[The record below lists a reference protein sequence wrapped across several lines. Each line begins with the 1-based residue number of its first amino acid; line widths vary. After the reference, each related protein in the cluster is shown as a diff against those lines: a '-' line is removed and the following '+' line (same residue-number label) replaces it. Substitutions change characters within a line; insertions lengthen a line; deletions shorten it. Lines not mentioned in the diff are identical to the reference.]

1 MSTAQRVENTERRAK
16 CDGCGKHRMSTRFRG
31 RRLCRECL
39 LEGEIVPR
47 VEDFVVGTCPLGNL
61 DDMDC
66 APPKGITFGTK
77 FAKQL
82 DAAMKR
88 EGWDISPDNYRDMV
102 IGAGADDGQ
111 HAQHKRWAAEEHE
124 GEG

>member
-1 MSTAQRVENTERRAK
+1 MSKAQRVENTERRAK
-16 CDGCGKHRMSTRFRG
+16 CDGCGKVEMSTRFRG

-39 LEGEIVPR
+39 VNGETVPK
-47 VEDFVVGTCPLGNL
+47 VEDYITGTCPLG
-61 DDMDC
+61 DVDGIDM

-88 EGWDISPDNYRDMV
+88 EGWDISPDDYRDMV

-111 HAQHKRWAAEEHE
+111 HAQQKRWASEE
-124 GEG
+124 GGD